1 MPTTAQMLAE
11 YPIFLLEVLAELR
24 SADVDGVRT
33 REEAIAQLA
42 PQLAE
47 PTNVQMAY
55 QDVVDDRPEAE
66 DAVRLLLLEH
76 G

>member
-33 REEAIAQLA
+33 REEAIEQLA
-42 PQLAE
+42 PQLTE

-55 QDVVDDRPEAE
+55 QYVVDDRPEAE
-66 DAVRLLLLEH
+66 DAVRLLLR
-76 G
+76 